1 MRPPVPAAS
10 TIQPNVHVTLDYELR
25 DDEGEVIDASHEDG
39 GEPIRYVHGY
49 GMLVPGLEAALA
61 GLTVGDER
69 DIVVPAEAGY
79 GERDESLVLRVEK
92 KDLPEGGKVEVG
104 DELVAES
111 PDGDEIA
118 MIVVEIENDEVVV
131 DANHP
136 LAGMTLRYSVKI
148 REVRQATQDEIDD
161 AARELDEAHEH
172 VHGPDC
178 DHGHDHDL
186 VALGKKLN

>member
-1 MRPPVPAAS
+1 VQS
-10 TIQPNVHVTLDYELR
+10 LTIAPNRHAVVDYELR
-25 DDEGEVIDASHEDG
+25 GDAGELFDASQGED

-61 GLTVGDER
+61 GLAAGDER

-79 GERDESLVLRVEK
+79 GERDESLVLRLDRSE
-92 KDLPEGGKVEVG
+92 LPEGGQVEVG
-104 DELVAES
+104 DEVVAES
-111 PDGDEIA
+111 DDGEEIA
-118 MIVVEIENDEVVV
+118 MSVVEVGEDEVVV

-136 LAGMTLRYSVKI
+136 LAGMTLRYSVKV
-148 REVRQATQDEIDD
+148 REVREATPEEIEAAASDLDD
-161 AARELDEAHEH
+161 AHEH

-178 DHGHDHDL
+178 DHDHDDEP